1 MKKTLNILLIV
12 LLALGL
18 VACGGSNNKEN
29 AEKDAKENNTEVAED
44 AKNNSNE
51 DMIKIDIDEE
61 GDAIKAIKEKGK
73 IVLGT
78 SADYPPMEWI
88 SYEDGKEEY
97 VGVDIEIAKVI
108 ANSLGV
114 DLEVKNMAFEG
125 LIASLQTGDVDFV
138 IAGMAADEERKE
150 QVDFSEPYIE
160 GEQVL
165 VVLDEDKDK
174 YKSFDD
180 LDGKIIGTQLGSIQQ
195 KFAEEK
201 YGSNVKGFDL
211 NNVIIEQLK
220 NKSVDVAFLSEIP
233 AKQFANIADGLT
245 IIDNLGIEKEPGQSV
260 ATKKGQD
267 DLTKAISKIVS
278 ELKDSGQVD
287 KWLDEYIELS
297 NKEAGK

>member
-18 VACGGSNNKEN
+18 VACGGSNKKEN
-29 AEKDAKENNTEVAED
+29 AEKDAKENNTAVAED

-51 DMIKIDIDEE
+51 DMIKVDIDEE
-61 GDAIKAIKEKGK
+61 GDTIKAIKEKGK

-88 SYEDGKEEY
+88 SYDGGKEEY
-97 VGVDIEIAKVI
+97 KGVDIEIAKTI

-114 DLEVKNMAFEG
+114 ELEVKNMAFEG
-125 LIASLQTGDVDFV
+125 LIASLKSGDVDFV
-138 IAGMAADEERKE
+138 LAGMAADEDRKKE
-150 QVDFSEPYIE
+150 VDFSEPYIE

-165 VVLDEDKDK
+165 LVLDENKDK
-174 YKSFDD
+174 YKTFDD
-180 LDGKIIGTQLGSIQQ
+180 LEGKTIGTQLGSIQQ

-220 NKSVDVAFLSEIP
+220 NKSIDVAFLSEIP
-233 AKQFANIADGLT
+233 AKQFASIADGLS
-245 IIDNLGIEKEPGQSV
+245 IVGDLGIEKEPGQAV
-260 ATKKGQD
+260 ATKKGDD
-267 DLTKAISKIVS
+267 DLTKAISKIVK

-287 KWLDEYIELS
+287 KWLDEYIEIS
-297 NKEAGK
+297 NEEAGK